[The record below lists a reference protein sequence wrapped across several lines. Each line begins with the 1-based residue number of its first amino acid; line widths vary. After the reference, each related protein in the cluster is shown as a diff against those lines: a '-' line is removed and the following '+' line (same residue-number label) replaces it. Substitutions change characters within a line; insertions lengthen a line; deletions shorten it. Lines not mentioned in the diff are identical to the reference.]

1 MKSLHFITVFLFW
14 GILSS
19 CSKLNDKEVMFLLR
33 TKNLMEHSTEVIN
46 HQSDFELED
55 FYRKTIDPQTSAKSL
70 LFFPNAKL
78 SALQI
83 DSFSATVKELKMR
96 LTQSAGYPI
105 EKQSQEFDMHF
116 FKEKHL
122 ESVEQT
128 ANKEAF
134 QKINTFYCQL
144 LKKLK
149 NNYTSGFD
157 STNKTFYSYLKTDG
171 EALIDKYTINVVLPS
186 VSSLLEAVTE
196 LAIIENNIAT
206 LKGDYI
212 SHCEQNIAGGCNL
225 YYESF
230 EAILTS
236 NKSVFIANEK
246 IEIYAGIGRFVENA
260 KPVYKINNKIV
271 ASIDGLA
278 TYQTK
283 VSSSIGEHRIPIEI
297 TYFKPD
303 GTRTTKKHDI
313 IYHVVDTICSY

>member
-1 MKSLHFITVFLFW
+1 M
-14 GILSS
+14 
-19 CSKLNDKEVMFLLR
+19 LR

-46 HQSDFELED
+46 HQSEFELDD

-70 LFFPNAKL
+70 MFFPNAKL

-83 DSFSATVKELKMR
+83 DSFSATLKDLKGR
-96 LTQSAGYPI
+96 LMQASGYPI

-116 FKEKHL
+116 FKEKHI
-122 ESVEQT
+122 ESIEQT

-134 QKINTFYCQL
+134 QKVNISYRQL

-149 NNYTSGFD
+149 NNYTSGVD
-157 STNKTFYSYLKTDG
+157 STKKPFYTYLKKDG
-171 EALIDKYTINVVLPS
+171 DALIDKYSTNTMFPS
-186 VSSLLEAVTE
+186 VSSLLGAITE
-196 LAIIENNIAT
+196 LSIFENNIAT

-212 SHCEQNIAGGCNL
+212 AHCEQNIGGVCGPS
-225 YYESF
+225 YEAF

-313 IYHVVDTICSY
+313 IYHVVDTICSH